1 MSAQPSANHDATKA
15 IVLSMASS
23 RDKPRK
29 PVMIGS
35 RYSGEHRVVR
45 DRASGEYSESLPP
58 IEGYA
63 LTLQQAL
70 AFSRVS

>member
-1 MSAQPSANHDATKA
+1 MSAQPAADHEAAKA
-15 IVLSMASS
+15 IVLSMAAS
-23 RDKPRK
+23 REKVRK

-35 RYSGEHRVVR
+35 RFSGEHRIVR

-70 AFSRVS
+70 AVSRVL